1 MNKIE
6 ALEKIKETWDNP
18 DIKLSEKITEIS
30 NLFYSVGLDL
40 PGTAQYI
47 KATPAELDA
56 LLSLGGLNEDIIKLI
71 SDVNP
76 PETTWTLLANAG
88 DDEIKQALKVIKS
101 NKSSDNHFDM
111 PLSEYVYQ
119 QMLEVAGP
127 SPERRVGL
135 LSGEEIRKIRKKGED
150 FNALSDWEV
159 KFLKSLASQKKLGKT
174 LSQKQSSRLLEIL
187 NNLADKGAIKRDSI
201 DGDQELC
208 NKVLDAI
215 GR

>member
-6 ALEKIKETWDNP
+6 ALEKIKETWNNP
-18 DIKLSEKITEIS
+18 DIKLSKKITDIS
-30 NLFYSVGLDL
+30 NVFYSIGLDL
-40 PGTAQYI
+40 PGTAAYI

-56 LLSLGGLNEDIIKLI
+56 LLALGGLNEDLIELI
-71 SDVNP
+71 SEVNP
-76 PETTWTLLANAG
+76 PKTTWTLLANAG
-88 DDEIKQALKVIKS
+88 DEEIKQALNVIGD
-101 NKSSDNHFDM
+101 NKTSESHAGIG
-111 PLSEYVYQ
+111 LSGFVYQ

-135 LSGEEIRKIRKKGED
+135 LTGEELRKIRKKGED
-150 FNALSDWEV
+150 FNILTDWEIR
-159 KFLKSLASQKKLGKT
+159 FLKSIASQKKMGKT
-174 LSQKQSSRLLEIL
+174 LSQKQLNRLLELL